1 VDEATSPWLSGI
13 HRDSQPRPLSISE
26 SYCFAVTE
34 PQILVIKVTDKVKFD
49 RRLSIL
55 VLLVFIGGCNRM
67 PDDGVQF
74 AEVSQSQPITI
85 EDFSD
90 LKFSDKE
97 GVEVQLSEVMTR
109 DYLVLVVTRGWF
121 GGVCF
126 YCASQTS
133 RWARRFNELDAYD
146 AQLVVIFPTE
156 TQEETV
162 KIDELT
168 QRIQG
173 GDIPNDEIPFP
184 ILLDVNLT
192 SVDQLGIRSELAKPA
207 TYIIDREGRVRFA
220 YVGESIADR
229 PSVDSILQQLAN
241 LQQ

>member
-1 VDEATSPWLSGI
+1 VHLN
-13 HRDSQPRPLSISE
+13 RRL
-26 SYCFAVTE
+26 FA
-34 PQILVIKVTDKVKFD
+34 LVVGMAVIGCD
-49 RRLSIL
+49 RR
-55 VLLVFIGGCNRM
+55 

-74 AEVSQSQPITI
+74 TEVTQSQPITI

-90 LKFSDKE
+90 LRFTDKN
-97 GVEVQLSEVMTR
+97 GSEVRLADLMTR

-133 RWARRFNELDAYD
+133 RWARRFDELDPYD

-156 TQEETV
+156 SDQDV
-162 KIDELT
+162 PKLDELT
-168 QRIQG
+168 KSIKG
-173 GDIPNDEIPFP
+173 GEIPNEDIPYP
-184 ILLDVNLT
+184 ILLDIQLT
-192 SVDQLGIRSELAKPA
+192 SVDQLGIRSELAKPS

-229 PSVDSILQQLAN
+229 PTVDSVLKQLAKLKN
-241 LQQ
+241 

>member
-1 VDEATSPWLSGI
+1 
-13 HRDSQPRPLSISE
+13 
-26 SYCFAVTE
+26 
-34 PQILVIKVTDKVKFD
+34 
-49 RRLSIL
+49 
-55 VLLVFIGGCNRM
+55 M